1 MRNSNL
7 LYVGISVIVLGLLG
21 IAGIIATLG
30 NAAYNA
36 TVTGFPF
43 VMVLILLSFMFVFG
57 YVPISIYLDDRK
69 STQNKEA

>member
-1 MRNSNL
+1 MTNSNL
-7 LYVGISVIVLGLLG
+7 LYLGISVIVLGLLG

-36 TVTGFPF
+36 TVKGFPF

-57 YVPISIYLDDRK
+57 YITISMYLDDRK
-69 STQNKEA
+69 SAQDKGA

>member
-57 YVPISIYLDDRK
+57 YVPISIYLDNRK